1 MVIDATDD
9 RASPSDSRQ
18 RDRGLRRGG
27 PGLAVRLAGRRP
39 ATGGDIDLLVRPP
52 ADRAADPETAW
63 RDKLRLLGQLERRFG
78 ERKIDVVLEAPDD
91 PRPIVRIAH
100 QTGIPL

>member
-1 MVIDATDD
+1 MRLTTEQAQAIRDSVTEVFGAAAQVWLFGSRVDD
-9 RASPSDSRQ
+9 R
-18 RDRGLRRGG
+18 RR
-27 PGLAVRLAGRRP
+27 
-39 ATGGDIDLLVRPP
+39 GGDIDLLVRPP
-52 ADRAADPETAW
+52 ADRAVDPETAW
-63 RDKLRLLGQLERRFG
+63 RDKLRLLGQLERRLG

>member
-1 MVIDATDD
+1 MRLTTEQAQAIRDSVTEVFGAAAQVWLFGSRVDD
-9 RASPSDSRQ
+9 R
-18 RDRGLRRGG
+18 RR
-27 PGLAVRLAGRRP
+27 
-39 ATGGDIDLLVRPP
+39 GGDIDLLVRPP
-52 ADRAADPETAW
+52 ADRATDPETAW
-63 RDKLRLLGQLERRFG
+63 RDKLRLLGQLERRLG

>member
-1 MVIDATDD
+1 MRLTPEQAQAIRDSVTEVFGAAAQVWLFGSRVDD
-9 RASPSDSRQ
+9 R
-18 RDRGLRRGG
+18 RR
-27 PGLAVRLAGRRP
+27 
-39 ATGGDIDLLVRPP
+39 GGDIDLLVRPP

-63 RDKLRLLGQLERRFG
+63 RDKLRLLGQLEQRLG
-78 ERKIDVVLEAPDD
+78 ERKIDVVLETPDD

>member
-1 MVIDATDD
+1 MRLTPEQAQAIRDSVTEVFGAAAQVWLFGSRVDD
-9 RASPSDSRQ
+9 R
-18 RDRGLRRGG
+18 RRGG
-27 PGLAVRLAGRRP
+27 
-39 ATGGDIDLLVRPP
+39 DSDLLVRPP

-63 RDKLRLLGQLERRFG
+63 RDKLRLLGQLERRLG

>member
-1 MVIDATDD
+1 MRLTPEQAQAIRDSVTEVFGAAAQVWLFGSRVDD
-9 RASPSDSRQ
+9 R
-18 RDRGLRRGG
+18 RR
-27 PGLAVRLAGRRP
+27 
-39 ATGGDIDLLVRPP
+39 GGDIDLLVRPP

-63 RDKLRLLGQLERRFG
+63 RDKLRLLGQLERRLG

>member
-1 MVIDATDD
+1 MRLTPEQAQAIRDSVTEVFGAAAQVWLFGSRVDD
-9 RASPSDSRQ
+9 R
-18 RDRGLRRGG
+18 RR
-27 PGLAVRLAGRRP
+27 
-39 ATGGDIDLLVRPP
+39 GGDIDLLVRPP
-52 ADRAADPETAW
+52 ADWAADPETAW
-63 RDKLRLLGQLERRFG
+63 RDKLRLLGQLERRLG